1 MEKKITKR
9 DNYNYLM
16 MLVDAAQSEGMI
28 KEEGAY
34 ERLVQFIN
42 HELELMDKR
51 TEKAK
56 TYAKNKSAKAGD
68 ELADMALEALKEIG
82 EVATIA
88 DIVEVINKNHENAGA
103 TSGKLAYRLNKLVE
117 AGLAEKSDV
126 VIKEEG
132 KGSRKV
138 NGYKAIVEVEVE
150 E

>member
-1 MEKKITKR
+1 MTKITKR
-9 DNYNYLM
+9 DNYNSLLT
-16 MLVDAAQSEGMI
+16 LVADTYSNGGIESAEA
-28 KEEGAY
+28 
-34 ERLVQFIN
+34 ERLMNFIN
-42 HELELMDKR
+42 HEIELMDKR

-82 EVATIA
+82 DVATIA
-88 DIVEVINKNHENAGA
+88 DIVEVVNKNHENAGA

-138 NGYKAIVEVEVE
+138 NGYKAIVEGEVE

>member
-9 DNYNYLM
+9 ANFEAL
-16 MLVDAAQSEGMI
+16 LSLLPDALNHGLIDSAED
-28 KEEGAY
+28 A
-34 ERLVQFIN
+34 RLAEFLN
-42 HELELMDKR
+42 HEIELMDKR
-51 TEKAK
+51 AEKAK
-56 TYAKNKSAKAGD
+56 SYAKNKSAKAGD
-68 ELADMALEALKEIG
+68 ELADMALEALKEIS

-88 DIVEVINKNHENAGA
+88 DIVEVVNKNHEDAGA

-117 AGLAEKSDV
+117 AGLVEKSDV

-138 NGYKAIVEVEVE
+138 NGYKAIVEGEVE

>member
-1 MEKKITKR
+1 MTKITKR
-9 DNYNYLM
+9 DNYNTLLA
-16 MLVDAAQSEGMI
+16 LVNDAQSEGML
-28 KEEGAY
+28 KVEGEY

-42 HELELMDKR
+42 HEIELMDKR

-56 TYAKNKSAKAGD
+56 TYAKSKSAKAGD

-82 EVATIA
+82 DVVTIA
-88 DIVEVINKNHENAGA
+88 DIVEVVNKNHENAGA

-138 NGYKAIVEVEVE
+138 NGYKAIVEAEVE

>member
-56 TYAKNKSAKAGD
+56 TYAKSKSAKAGD

-82 EVATIA
+82 DVATIA
-88 DIVEVINKNHENAGA
+88 DIVAVVNKNHENAGA

-138 NGYKAIVEVEVE
+138 NGYKAIVEEEVE

>member
-1 MEKKITKR
+1 MTKITKR
-9 DNYNYLM
+9 ANFEAL
-16 MLVDAAQSEGMI
+16 LSLLPDALNQGLIDSAEDT
-28 KEEGAY
+28 
-34 ERLVQFIN
+34 RLAEFLN
-42 HELELMDKR
+42 HEIELLDKR

-68 ELADMALEALKEIG
+68 ELADMAMEALKEIG
-82 EVATIA
+82 DVATIA
-88 DIVEVINKNHENAGA
+88 DIVEVVNKNHENAGA

-138 NGYKAIVEVEVE
+138 NGYKAIVEGEVE

>member
-1 MEKKITKR
+1 MTKITKR
-9 DNYNYLM
+9 DNYNTLLA
-16 MLVDAAQSEGMI
+16 LVNDAQSEGML
-28 KEEGAY
+28 KAEGEY

-42 HELELMDKR
+42 HEIELMDKR

-82 EVATIA
+82 DVATIA
-88 DIVEVINKNHENAGA
+88 DIVEVVNKNYENAGA

-138 NGYKAIVEVEVE
+138 NGYKAIVEGEVE

>member
-1 MEKKITKR
+1 MTKITKR
-9 DNYNYLM
+9 DNYNTLLA
-16 MLVDAAQSEGMI
+16 LVNDAQSEGML
-28 KEEGAY
+28 KAEGEY

-42 HELELMDKR
+42 HEIELMDKR

-82 EVATIA
+82 DVATIA
-88 DIVEVINKNHENAGA
+88 DIVEVVNKNYENAGA

-138 NGYKAIVEVEVE
+138 NGYKAIVEAEVE

>member
-1 MEKKITKR
+1 MTKITKR
-9 DNYNYLM
+9 DNYNTLLT
-16 MLVDAAQSEGMI
+16 LVNDAQSEGML
-28 KEEGAY
+28 KAEGEY
-34 ERLVQFIN
+34 ERLVEFIN
-42 HELELMDKR
+42 HEIELMDKR

-82 EVATIA
+82 DVATIA
-88 DIVEVINKNHENAGA
+88 DIVEVVNKNHENAGA

-138 NGYKAIVEVEVE
+138 NGYKAIVEGEVE